1 MRGNLKQLLHLGMIS
16 GQLFNLPFPQP
27 IDTAITNM
35 SQCNDLAIDEHR
47 HGRRGHTT
55 EFTRGKNHTSKPTV
69 AHSEAWPQSVH
80 IHTLLGIK
88 RNGPSLSGGHR
99 HCRFDKSHNTFNHC
113 LRGNRARNMPA
124 HTVGNNKQPQV
135 LADQQV
141 SSLAEQRRPVS
152 VAEAEVTCIG
162 SYDAPMP

>member
-35 SQCNDLAIDEHR
+35 SRCTDLAIDEHR

-55 EFTRGKNHTSKPTV
+55 EFIRGKNHTSRPTV
-69 AHSEAWPQSVH
+69 
-80 IHTLLGIK
+80 
-88 RNGPSLSGGHR
+88 
-99 HCRFDKSHNTFNHC
+99 
-113 LRGNRARNMPA
+113 A
-124 HTVGNNKQPQV
+124 HTVGNRKEPQV
-135 LADQQV
+135 LADPQA
-141 SSLAEQRRPVS
+141 SSLAERRRPVS

-162 SYDAPMP
+162 SYDAPPNAMGAANTAHRKTTCLGAGLQTLHRAITATPAHLS